1 MHTTRPCLR
10 HDIVTLVAAVLMAV
24 PVAIVMN
31 GTLIAH
37 AVALTPDECHAD
49 VASAAEFLQVC
60 LVNQTYENE
69 CLPDEQAIAAQMKIC
84 RDAGAEPERLDL
96 ARQIG
101 AALIEGDPAQSPYQ
115 QMLARKREAKRLLR
129 INEDRFRA
137 RYAKFLNYT
146 PQVVEQSFDT
156 RHCTLAFEGTGQSYL
171 MGGLAIVKRQGEQ
184 ALPQLNM
191 TEEEQTHLFFARM
204 VRGKCYRPDVTALA
218 PTTRVEPDQTYYIY
232 NISPALIQQIPA
244 EGKPILI
251 EELRTSGPDNKP
263 YKIGKPLT
271 VKVKHYP
278 TFLQGK
284 VHKHLCDTPLA
295 CLKKRAKLIDDYTAW
310 NKALRQKNQ
319 ATACLIYLDPN
330 RSGEISIDQL
340 YGMDCTEAN
349 GKKLLDESNRKLTE
363 LSPQLFR

>member
-1 MHTTRPCLR
+1 MRRSL
-10 HDIVTLVAAVLMAV
+10 AALAAAAGLAFMA
-24 PVAIVMN
+24 
-31 GTLIAH
+31 T
-37 AVALTPDECHAD
+37 
-49 VASAAEFLQVC
+49 ASAAITVDECYVDVSSMAEIRQVC

-69 CLPDEQAIAAQMKIC
+69 CQPDEQALATQTKVCA
-84 RDAGAEPERLDL
+84 DAGGEPERIGL

-115 QMLARKREAKRLLR
+115 QMLARQREAKRLLR
-129 INEDRFRA
+129 INEERFRN
-137 RYAKFLNYT
+137 RYAKFLNYS
-146 PQVVEQSFDT
+146 PQLFEQSFDT
-156 RHCTLAFEGTGQSYL
+156 RACTLAFEGTGQNYL
-171 MGGLAIVKRQGEQ
+171 MAGLAIVKRQGEQ
-184 ALPQLNM
+184 ALPQLNV

-204 VRGKCYRPDVTALA
+204 GRGKCYRPDVTALA
-218 PTTRVEPDQTYYIY
+218 PATRVDPDQPYYIY
-232 NISPALIQQIPA
+232 NFSQAVIGQIPE

-251 EELRTSGPDNKP
+251 EELRKGGPDGKP

-284 VHKHLCDTPLA
+284 VTRHLCDTPLV
-295 CLKKRAKLIDDYTAW
+295 CLKLRARLIDDYTAY

-340 YGMDCTEAN
+340 YGMDCTEPN
-349 GKKLLDESNRKLTE
+349 GKQLLAESSRKLVDFGAR
-363 LSPQLFR
+363 LFR

>member
-1 MHTTRPCLR
+1 MRRSLAA
-10 HDIVTLVAAVLMAV
+10 LVAAAGLVFMATASA
-24 PVAIVMN
+24 AI
-31 GTLIAH
+31 
-37 AVALTPDECHAD
+37 TPDECYAD
-49 VASAAEFLQVC
+49 VSSMAEIRQVC

-69 CLPDEQAIAAQMKIC
+69 CLPDEQALTAQTKIC
-84 RDAGAEPERLDL
+84 TDIGAQPERIEL

-129 INEDRFRA
+129 INEERFRN
-137 RYAKFLNYT
+137 RYAKFLNYS
-146 PQVVEQSFDT
+146 PQLFEQSFDT
-156 RHCTLAFEGTGQSYL
+156 RACTLAFEGSGQNYL
-171 MGGLAIVKRQGEQ
+171 MAGLAIVKRQGEQ
-184 ALPQLNM
+184 ALPQLNVI
-191 TEEEQTHLFFARM
+191 EEEQTHLFFARM

-218 PTTRVEPDQTYYIY
+218 PATRVDPDQPYYIY
-232 NISPALIQQIPA
+232 NFSQAVIGQIPE

-251 EELRTSGPDNKP
+251 EELRKGGPDDKP

-284 VHKHLCDTPLA
+284 VTRHLCDTPLA
-295 CLKKRAKLIDDYTAW
+295 CLKLRARLIDDYTAY

-340 YGMDCTEAN
+340 YGMDCTEPN
-349 GKKLLDESNRKLTE
+349 GKQLLAESSRKLVDFG
-363 LSPQLFR
+363 SRLFR

>member
-1 MHTTRPCLR
+1 MRRSL
-10 HDIVTLVAAVLMAV
+10 AALAAAAGLAFMA
-24 PVAIVMN
+24 
-31 GTLIAH
+31 T
-37 AVALTPDECHAD
+37 
-49 VASAAEFLQVC
+49 ASAAITVDECYVDVSSMAEIRQVC

-69 CLPDEQAIAAQMKIC
+69 CLPDEQALAAQTKVCADI
-84 RDAGAEPERLDL
+84 GGQPERIEL

-115 QMLARKREAKRLLR
+115 QMLARQREAKRLLR
-129 INEDRFRA
+129 INEERFRN
-137 RYAKFLNYT
+137 RYAKFLNYS
-146 PQVVEQSFDT
+146 PQLFEQSFDT
-156 RHCTLAFEGTGQSYL
+156 RACTLAFEGSGQNYL
-171 MGGLAIVKRQGEQ
+171 MAGLAIIKRQGEQ
-184 ALPQLNM
+184 ALPQLNV

-204 VRGKCYRPDVTALA
+204 GRGKCYRPDVTALA
-218 PTTRVEPDQTYYIY
+218 PATRVDPDQPYYIY
-232 NISPALIQQIPA
+232 NFSQAVIGQIPE

-251 EELRTSGPDNKP
+251 EELRKGGPDGKP

-284 VHKHLCDTPLA
+284 VTRHLCDTPLV
-295 CLKKRAKLIDDYTAW
+295 CLKLRARLIDDYTAY

-340 YGMDCTEAN
+340 YGMDCTEPN
-349 GKKLLDESNRKLTE
+349 GKQLLAESSRKLVDFGAR
-363 LSPQLFR
+363 LFR